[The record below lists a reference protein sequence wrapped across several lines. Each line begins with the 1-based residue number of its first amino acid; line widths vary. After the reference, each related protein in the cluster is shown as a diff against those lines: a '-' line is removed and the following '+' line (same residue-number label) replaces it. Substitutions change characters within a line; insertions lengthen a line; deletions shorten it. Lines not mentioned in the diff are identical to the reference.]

1 MADEPTMGEVIRTM
15 QALNAR
21 LDRFSAP
28 EVYAFQH
35 EQVLTEI
42 REIQAERAA
51 ERQAREEK
59 ERREDE
65 AKRDAEA
72 KRQADRRLI
81 FSVLIA
87 PIVVLLLQLYLSAR
101 LAAGS

>member
-1 MADEPTMGEVIRTM
+1 MADEPTMGEVLRTL
-15 QALNAR
+15 QALNTR

-28 EVYAFQH
+28 EVYQLQH
-35 EQVLTEI
+35 EALVAEI

-59 ERREDE
+59 DRREEE
-65 AKRDAEA
+65 ARRELEA
-72 KRQADRRLI
+72 KRQADRRML

-87 PIVVLLLQLYLSAR
+87 PILVLLLQLYLSAR